1 MINANINNIKQKLYK
16 EINSN
21 NNIKICEIKTSD
33 ICFEERVKLK
43 CFYCNNYNKKWTC
56 PPKIPKVDYQK
67 IIQEEYTHGLIL
79 CYTEPISEENFE
91 IVRSRTTNKL
101 HSILLKAEKFL
112 YEENKVLVLSFI
124 GGSCKL
130 CKNGCNPER
139 CNNPQLARISME
151 GAGINVIK
159 TVEKV
164 NFNVEFPIKHE
175 LSRYGLLLW
184 EEK

>member
-1 MINANINNIKQKLYK
+1 MAIKQEIYDFINKNGNFKIK
-16 EINSN
+16 EV
-21 NNIKICEIKTSD
+21 KTKD
-33 ICFEERVKLK
+33 IVFEERIKLK

-56 PPKIPKVDYQK
+56 PPKIPKVDYKK
-67 IIQEEYTHGLIL
+67 IIKEEYTNGLIL
-79 CYTEPISEENFE
+79 CYSEEINEDNFE

-101 HSILLKAEKFL
+101 HGMLLKLEKLL
-112 YEENKVLVLSFI
+112 YDNNMVVVLSFI

-139 CNNPQLARISME
+139 CNNPLLARISME

-159 TVEKV
+159 TVEKLGFKV
-164 NFNVEFPIKHE
+164 KFPIENE

-184 EEK
+184 EEKK

>member
-1 MINANINNIKQKLYK
+1 MNLSVDNIKQKLYK
-16 EINSN
+16 EIESIP
-21 NNIKICEIKTSD
+21 NIKIARINTSD

-67 IIQEEYTHGLIL
+67 IIQNEYKEGMII
-79 CYTEPISEENFE
+79 CYTEPISENDFE
-91 IVRSRTTNKL
+91 IVRTRTTNML
-101 HSILLKAEKFL
+101 HRTLLRAEKFL
-112 YEENKVLVLSFI
+112 YEQNKVLVLSFI

-130 CKNGCNPER
+130 CKNGCNLER

-159 TVEKV
+159 TLEKV
-164 NFNVEFPIKHE
+164 NLKVEFPIKEE

-184 EEK
+184 EGK